1 MDFDF
6 RGDLIHSN
14 GRIFVEIALDG
25 AAGVNGD
32 FVGHDGTEAFDD
44 GAANL
49 IFGVDGIDDLAADV
63 ASDPDFVDLN
73 FLLGVHAEFDDLRKI
88 TAMRKLEGDAHGGA
102 VRVISPVPT
111 SVLTDQFQSALS

>member
-73 FLLGVHAEFDDLRKI
+73 FLLGVHAEFDDLRNI
-88 TAMRKLEGDAHGGA
+88 TALRKLEGDAHGGGVWGF
-102 VRVISPVPT
+102 VRGPRGVFG
-111 SVLTDQFQSALS
+111 D